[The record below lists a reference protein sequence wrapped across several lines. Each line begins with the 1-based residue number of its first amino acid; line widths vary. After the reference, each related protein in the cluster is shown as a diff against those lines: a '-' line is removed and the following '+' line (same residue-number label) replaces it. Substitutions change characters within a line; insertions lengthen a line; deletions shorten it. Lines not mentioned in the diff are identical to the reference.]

1 MEVDVNSVAYKKAVL
16 ITGGPIKV
24 PQDFKP
30 PFRLSRS
37 TAGPGAGHP
46 SIVLGF
52 EGTRVK
58 KSVSQEVGDFEL
70 VVKDG
75 SYQILRD
82 GEVFID
88 EVEIRPVL
96 FHAPEQAFFNLSQ
109 ECIYDC
115 KFCNSPRLEKD
126 FIKDLSPDRI
136 IDMVLEASTR
146 PDFRGVA
153 LTSAVPD
160 SPHKTNMRLAY
171 VTSVLRE
178 KLGPEVPIGVEPY
191 IEDFQDIN
199 RLKAAGA
206 DEIKINIE
214 TFDRE
219 IFEKVCGKMDFE
231 HIIKAIKFAVS
242 VFGRGRVCSNIIYGL
257 GETDENVIEGVEFLV
272 RLGCIP
278 TIRALRLDDR
288 NRESLEEALGS
299 LEPVTPERMVRLAE
313 EVKNVFIIYDVSP
326 KRFRTMCHECTCC
339 DLVPFKDL

>member
-24 PQDFKP
+24 PKNFKP

-46 SIVLGF
+46 SIVIGF
-52 EGTRVK
+52 KGTRVK
-58 KSVSQEVGDFEL
+58 KAISPDEGEFEL
-70 VVKDG
+70 VGDKVPYK
-75 SYQILRD
+75 ILRN
-82 GEVFID
+82 GEPFL
-88 EVEIRPVL
+88 EKVEIQPVL
-96 FHAPEQAFFNLSQ
+96 YHAPQQAFFNLSQ

-115 KFCNSPRLEKD
+115 KFCNSPRLDKD
-126 FIKDLSPDRI
+126 FTKDIDPDKI
-136 IDMVLEASTR
+136 IEMILDASTR
-146 PDFRGVA
+146 PDFKGVA

-160 SPHKTNMRLAY
+160 DPHRTVMRMTY
-171 VTSVLRE
+171 VISVVRE

-191 IEDFQDIN
+191 IDDFQDIN

-242 VFGRGRVCSNIIYGL
+242 VFGREKVCSNIIYGL
-257 GETDENVIEGVEFLV
+257 GETDENVIEGVEFLA
-272 RLGCIP
+272 RMGCVA
-278 TIRALRLDDR
+278 TLRALKVDDR
-288 NRESLEEALGS
+288 NRPALEEVLGS
-299 LEPVTPERMVRLAE
+299 LEPVAPQRMVKLAQE
-313 EVKNVFIIYDVSP
+313 AENAFIIYNISP
-326 KRFRTMCHECTCC
+326 KKFKTMCHECTCC